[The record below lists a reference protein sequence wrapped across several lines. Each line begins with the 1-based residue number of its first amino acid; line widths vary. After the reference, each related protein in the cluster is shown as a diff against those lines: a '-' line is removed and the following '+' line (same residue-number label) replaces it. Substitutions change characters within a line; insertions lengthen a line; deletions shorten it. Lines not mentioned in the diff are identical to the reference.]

1 MKITVDLIKTT
12 RESTG
17 AGVMEVKR
25 ALNKAGGDVQTAKK
39 ILREK
44 GSMRAERKAY
54 REASA
59 GLIHAY
65 IHAGGQIGS
74 LVEVNCETD
83 FVAKTTEF
91 RTLCQEIAMQITAMN
106 PKNLDELVNQE
117 YIRDSSK
124 SIQDLVKEV
133 IAKTGENIVIKRF
146 SRYEVGTA

>member
-1 MKITVDLIKTT
+1 MKITIDLIKST

-17 AGVMEVKR
+17 AGVMDVKR
-25 ALNKAGGDVQTAKK
+25 ALKEADGDVETAKK
-39 ILREK
+39 ILQEK
-44 GSMRAERKAY
+44 GFMQAERKAD

-65 IHAGGQIGS
+65 IHAGSQVGV

-91 RTLCQEIAMQITAMN
+91 KTLCQEIALQIAAMK
-106 PKNLDELVNQE
+106 PKDIDELLNQE

-124 SIQDLVKEV
+124 SIKNLVKEV

-146 SRYEVGTA
+146 TRYEVGTA